1 MKIMSR
7 GLVSKW
13 LKDKLESEYTITVH
27 PTYDEFPERLIRELK
42 DSGWEL
48 SFDQDKMVITSKDP
62 ISLAKVTLYLK
73 RKGYFISD

>member
-13 LKDKLESEYTITVH
+13 LKEKIENEYTITVH
-27 PTYDEFPERLIRELK
+27 PTYEDFPERLVREIK
-42 DSGWEL
+42 DLGWRIN
-48 SFDQDKMVITSKDP
+48 FDRGKMIISSKDP
-62 ISLAKVTLYLK
+62 ISLAKVALYLK